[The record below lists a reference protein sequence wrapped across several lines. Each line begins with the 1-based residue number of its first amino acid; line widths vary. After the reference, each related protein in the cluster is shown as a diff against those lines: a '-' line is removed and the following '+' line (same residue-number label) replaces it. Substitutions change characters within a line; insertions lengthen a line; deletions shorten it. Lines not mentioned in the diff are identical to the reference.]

1 MVSDAETARAVQRF
15 LQPLPLPAGPGVLAA
30 LPALAAAL
38 QGRGPA
44 LLPIAAGTAAPAE
57 LAPGAPLAAGEDDP
71 ADPTALVVTTSGS
84 TGTAKGALLSAG
96 ALRASAAAT
105 DERLG
110 GPGRWLLAL
119 PPWHVAG
126 LQVLLR
132 SLRGELPVV
141 LPAGPFRPEVFIATA
156 RTLPAGRKYVSLVP
170 TQLHRILQDPRA
182 TEVLAGFDAVLV
194 GGAATAPAVLAAAR
208 SAGVTA
214 VTTYGMTETCGGC
227 VYDGRPLDG
236 VSVGLEFVDAVPGG
250 PGRVVLSGPVVARGY
265 RGRPRDAAFA
275 VPGSFVTGDLG
286 TWSDDRLQ
294 VLGRVDDVIV
304 TGGLKVAPQQ
314 VEAVIVALPG
324 VAAAVVVGVPDEQWG
339 EVVTAVVVPTD
350 PDFDPEAIRRLSS
363 LAPHQRP
370 RRIELVRAI
379 PERGPGKPDR
389 RAIRDSLMRAA
400 PRPDNDH
407 PRAEWDVPGP

>member
-1 MVSDAETARAVQRF
+1 
-15 LQPLPLPAGPGVLAA
+15 
-30 LPALAAAL
+30 
-38 QGRGPA
+38 
-44 LLPIAAGTAAPAE
+44 
-57 LAPGAPLAAGEDDP
+57 
-71 ADPTALVVTTSGS
+71 
-84 TGTAKGALLSAG
+84 
-96 ALRASAAAT
+96 
-105 DERLG
+105 
-110 GPGRWLLAL
+110 
-119 PPWHVAG
+119 
-126 LQVLLR
+126 
-132 SLRGELPVV
+132 
-141 LPAGPFRPEVFIATA
+141 
-156 RTLPAGRKYVSLVP
+156 
-170 TQLHRILQDPRA
+170 
-182 TEVLAGFDAVLV
+182 VLAGFDAVLV
-194 GGAATAPAVLAAAR
+194 GGAATPPAVLAAAR

-236 VSVGLEFVDAVPGG
+236 VSVDLEFVDAVPGG

-286 TWSDDRLQ
+286 AWSDDRLQ

-324 VAAAVVVGVPDEQWG
+324 VAAAVVVGLPDEQWG